1 MSENL
6 FHSCSFY
13 ERIKGKHTVTKRQEQ
28 ELGLRW
34 TRVPITT
41 SVHNQC
47 AQSVCTTSEHNQCAQ
62 PVCTS
67 SWDPGKQ
74 PALTSNVKT
83 SPMVCRADVLR
94 PKQARHSGARHRIWG
109 PLKGHSPSHYGIMA
123 LTFLLFSFV
132 FHCPPFRFA
141 HKVLASCI
149 SCFTELF
156 ISMEVTGPTASP
168 FIQWHS
174 QFKH

>member
-1 MSENL
+1 MKGSKENTPWQ
-6 FHSCSFY
+6 S
-13 ERIKGKHTVTKRQEQ
+13 GKSRSWGCGGHGFPLQPV
-28 ELGLRW
+28 
-34 TRVPITT
+34 
-41 SVHNQC
+41 S
-47 AQSVCTTSEHNQCAQ
+47 TTSEHNQCAQ

-168 FIQWHS
+168 IQYNDIHNS
-174 QFKH
+174 NIKTASIL